1 MELQELYKKT
11 LELFE
16 CDSAENLGTSL
27 LKACDDPEKLTAF
40 SDLVDGDLSKD
51 WLQMIYQYY
60 LADREEKKQDYTPAC
75 LARFLSL
82 LIGDSVE
89 TVDMCAGS
97 GALTIQRWRDH
108 PDMSFELYE
117 IDETVIPFLV
127 FNMVIRNITATVIHA
142 DVLQNETYEKYLIEK
157 GEQFGKVAYIE
168 SAV

>member
-16 CDSAENLGTSL
+16 CSSAEDLGTQL
-27 LKACDDPEKLTAF
+27 LTACSNPDKLTAF
-40 SDLVDGDLSKD
+40 SDLVHDDLSKD

-60 LADREEKKQDYTPAC
+60 LADREGKKQDYTPAC

-82 LIGDSVE
+82 LVGDSTE

-97 GALTIQRWRDH
+97 GALTIQRWCEH

-127 FNMVIRNITATVIHA
+127 FNMVIRNITAKVIHA

-157 GEQFGKVAYIE
+157 GEQFGKVTYIE
-168 SAV
+168 PAI